1 MKKLY
6 LNLMFICAFLW
17 IALSMNQLYAQE
29 KTELTVP
36 DYSYGEVFGNY
47 GLVTDEGRPYPGRSG
62 FGTKVTDERSSG
74 LSLAHGY
81 RWWGY
86 PSFPLLICYNLPR
99 FNYPG
104 FHGVWNNG
112 LVGCT
117 FGSNGYMGS
126 WGGVIVEPE
135 MRTIWSLGGANNHNG
150 PTAPYIY
157 NNVSYG
163 IPSTWGYVHS
173 FGYMRRIVEVQST
186 GSLQE
191 GDPVYIKTYLESEGV
206 TEGDGTADVVGIL
219 FLGILSESLWHQFN
233 VGMEYLDWGF
243 IEEMPRD
250 YMIGDLEISLN
261 VYDSIL
267 AEVAVGDILIM
278 EIAFQ
283 NKLTL
288 DNPGAD
294 GDLDGWVGERPHNMF
309 TNPVYT
315 RTDSIKSLIK
325 KHGNTL
331 TYDYI
336 SLTPGAV
343 LEPVTPDGPNIDGD
357 IDGISDVQEK
367 GPDGNDDS
375 FDGNT
380 DGTPDFQQANVSSF
394 HTYDG
399 LDYVTMVVP
408 EGTEL
413 SQLLVTDNPSPS
425 DAPENADFSCGFFDF
440 SIDGLEPGEAIT
452 VTLIL
457 HNLGYD
463 FVKYYKYGMTPADD
477 PTPHWYEFMYDGE
490 TGAEISGNEITLHF
504 VDGLRGDDD
513 ITANGS
519 IKEPGGPSKSITT
532 GSPSIHETGEI
543 IVYPNPAKDHIIL
556 QINNNIPANDYI
568 LKISSITGK
577 TIQQKEISVHGE
589 NQEIVIGIDDLPN
602 GVYLISLARNNYI
615 YKSRFIKME

>member
-1 MKKLY
+1 MKKL
-6 LNLMFICAFLW
+6 LLVLMFIGAFLW
-17 IALSMNQLYAQE
+17 SDLSINKLYAQ
-29 KTELTVP
+29 TELTVP
-36 DYSYGEVFGNY
+36 DYSYGEVFGHY
-47 GLVTDEGRPYPGRSG
+47 KLRPPEGVVY
-62 FGTKVTDERSSG
+62 SSG
-74 LSLAHGY
+74 EGYNKGKDESSSGVFLANGY

-86 PSFPLLICYNLPR
+86 TSFPLFLCAAAPE

-104 FHGVWNNG
+104 SHGVWNSG

-117 FGSNGYMGS
+117 NSPIGHYAS

-135 MRTIWSLGGANNHNG
+135 NRKIWSLGGVIHKNSSLGMVATH
-150 PTAPYIY
+150 
-157 NNVSYG
+157 
-163 IPSTWGYVHS
+163 GYL
-173 FGYMRRIVEVQST
+173 RRVVEVQST

-191 GDPVYIKTYLESEGV
+191 GDPVYIKTSLESEGV

-219 FLGILSESLWHQFN
+219 FLGILSESLWHQYN
-233 VGMEYLDWGF
+233 VGKEYLDWYM

-278 EIAFQ
+278 EIAFR
-283 NKLTL
+283 NKLSL
-288 DNPGAD
+288 DTPF
-294 GDLDGWVGERPHNMF
+294 DLDAGGWVGERPHNMF
-309 TNPVYT
+309 TNPIYT
-315 RTDSIKSLIK
+315 RTDSIESLIK

-343 LEPVTPDGPNIDGD
+343 LEPVTPDGPNMDGD
-357 IDGISDVQEK
+357 VDGISDVQEK
-367 GPDGNDDS
+367 GPYGNDDS

-380 DGTPDFQQANVSSF
+380 DGTPDFEQANVSSF

-519 IKEPGGPSKSITT
+519 IKEPGGPSKSVTT

-589 NQEIVIGIDDLPN
+589 NQEILIGIDDLPS
-602 GVYLISLARNNYI
+602 GVYLISLTRNNYI